1 MDVFTERIIWVHGPC
16 AGASSEDELVR
27 LSGLGQLLPQNKRI
41 LADGGFKGLNFILV
55 PHRRQEL
62 VGPDSA
68 AKAALNR
75 DIARRR
81 WKIEAVFSRMKNF
94 MVLTST
100 YRKPP
105 VGVFS
110 RSRFVQS

>member
-16 AGASSEDELVR
+16 AGASSEVELVR
-27 LSGLGQLLPQNKRI
+27 LSGLEQLLPQNKRI